1 MATMGAS
8 MQLLRPGF
16 AGRAADPAEAEALY
30 EQFVAGARAMGL
42 NVATGQFAAN
52 MQVSLTND
60 GPVTFWL
67 EA

>member
-1 MATMGAS
+1 MNCDTSKG
-8 MQLLRPGF
+8 LRPGF